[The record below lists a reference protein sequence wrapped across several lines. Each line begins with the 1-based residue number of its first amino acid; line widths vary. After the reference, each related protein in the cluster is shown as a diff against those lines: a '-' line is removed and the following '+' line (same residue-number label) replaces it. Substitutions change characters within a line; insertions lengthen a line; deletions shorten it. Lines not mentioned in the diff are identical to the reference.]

1 MSIEYFQRR
10 QNILREKIAK
20 ENLDGML
27 VTNLTHI
34 RYLCGF
40 TGSSATLLITDDEI
54 HFITDGR
61 YVVQS
66 EKEVKGANVII
77 DSIPHFEVI
86 RNKGLLKNEQKIG
99 FDGNNV
105 THQGYQQISKVL
117 SSQHLVNITGVIEKL
132 AMVKDDKE
140 LEAIKTAVEITDKA
154 FSEVLPMVQ
163 IGVEEKIIANQLSF
177 LYRKYGDSDSD
188 AFAAI
193 VGTGPNSAKPHHKPT
208 DRKIGPGELLVID
221 SGAKFA
227 GYHADMTRSFATK
240 AFSALSYTHLTL
252 PTKA

>member
-86 RNKGLLKNEQKIG
+86 RNEGLLKNEQKIG

-163 IGVEEKIIANQLSF
+163 ILS
-177 LYRKYGDSDSD
+177 L
-188 AFAAI
+188 I
-193 VGTGPNSAKPHHKPT
+193 H
-208 DRKIGPGELLVID
+208 I
-221 SGAKFA
+221 
-227 GYHADMTRSFATK
+227 
-240 AFSALSYTHLTL
+240 
-252 PTKA
+252 

>member
-10 QNILREKIAK
+10 QSILREKIAK

-208 DRKIGPGELLVID
+208 DRKIGPGELLSLI
-221 SGAKFA
+221 
-227 GYHADMTRSFATK
+227 HI
-240 AFSALSYTHLTL
+240 
-252 PTKA
+252 